1 MDHKRTFFLPIC
13 RHFGVMT
20 GCISGECF
28 WDFSQLDDGILANQA
43 ETMAV
48 IIKSSGGSKW
58 KFVKAR
64 SCIVPATITEKKA
77 CIKVFELLACLEEV
91 VQSSLET
98 IGQLEDESLGCI
110 TLSPDEI
117 LVKDYLM

>member
-1 MDHKRTFFLPIC
+1 HIIDDTYKQMKSTTDFYKHL
-13 RHFGVMT
+13 
-20 GCISGECF
+20 ISKYSMC
-28 WDFSQLDDGILANQA
+28 SL
-43 ETMAV
+43 ETLSHIKV
-48 IIKSSGGSKW
+48 PCVTIIGNCLTLCLTTIHSGSKW

-110 TLSPDEI
+110 TL
-117 LVKDYLM
+117 